1 MVKYVLVNDDFCID
15 RKFNVL
21 KKYDTLK
28 DAKKDNYKKK
38 LIVKCYL
45 CDDGALSHY
54 ITLKT
59 R

>member
-1 MVKYVLVNDDFCID
+1 MIKYILINDDFCID
-15 RKFNVL
+15 RKFNAS

-28 DAKKDNYKKK
+28 DAKSNNHNKK

-45 CDDGALSHY
+45 CDDGGLMCY
-54 ITLKT
+54 KTLKT

>member
-1 MVKYVLVNDDFCID
+1 MVKYVLVNNDFCID
-15 RKFNVL
+15 RKFNAL

-28 DAKKDNYKKK
+28 ETKKDNYNKK

-45 CDDGALSHY
+45 CDDGGLMCY
-54 ITLKT
+54 KTLKT